1 MIWRHH
7 RSMVRCRDQ
16 RGTRQMLSLGSGWPW
31 RSRMRA
37 AARLARVLALPGK
50 RILRTIVQ
58 TSVEQACDAM
68 ITLTAVR
75 NLAIG
80 DDRYLQERRCS
91 T

>member
-1 MIWRHH
+1 
-7 RSMVRCRDQ
+7 
-16 RGTRQMLSLGSGWPW
+16 
-31 RSRMRA
+31 MRA
-37 AARLARVLALPGK
+37 AARPTRVLALPGK

-58 TSVEQACDAM
+58 IGVEQACDAM

-80 DDRYLQERRCS
+80 DDRYLEERRCS

>member
-7 RSMVRCRDQ
+7 RSMVRCRNQ
-16 RGTRQMLSLGSGWPW
+16 RGTRQIRSLGSGWPW
-31 RSRMRA
+31 RPRIRA
-37 AARLARVLALPGK
+37 AARPARLLALPGK

-68 ITLTAVR
+68 ITSTAVR

-80 DDRYLQERRCS
+80 EDRFLEERRCS